1 LHGVE
6 HIIGAAKRVQV
17 DDPEVRFVLCGSGQ
31 TLPAVRRLTAS
42 EGVSNVEFLG
52 QHPLPELRRLICAA
66 DVCLGIFGTGTK
78 ARSVI
83 PNKVFDALA
92 CGRPVITGDTPAVRE
107 AFTHGEDIW
116 LCTAGDASALAN
128 AITTLRADAG
138 ARARV
143 AKAGHELFKRQFS
156 IDALAADVSRTL
168 LDVLERRR

>member
-1 LHGVE
+1 
-6 HIIGAAKRVQV
+6 
-17 DDPEVRFVLCGSGQ
+17 
-31 TLPAVRRLTAS
+31 
-42 EGVSNVEFLG
+42 
-52 QHPLPELRRLICAA
+52 
-66 DVCLGIFGTGTK
+66 
-78 ARSVI
+78 VI

-128 AITTLRADAG
+128 AITTLRADAD

-143 AKAGHELFKRQFS
+143 ATAGHELFKRRFS

-168 LDVLERRR
+168 LDVLERPRASRT